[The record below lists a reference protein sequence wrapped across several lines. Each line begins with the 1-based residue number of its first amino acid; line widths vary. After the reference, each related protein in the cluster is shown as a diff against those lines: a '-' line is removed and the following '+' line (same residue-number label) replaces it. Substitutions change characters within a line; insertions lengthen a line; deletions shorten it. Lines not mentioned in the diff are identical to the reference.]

1 MAALSTEE
9 TAQLKQLLQ
18 QRQQQLIEEIRDE
31 LARSGEQHYID
42 LAGRVTDL
50 ADESVADMLA
60 DLDAAIVDR
69 QITEVREI
77 EAALKRLAGGD
88 SGACVDCGAAIPMD
102 RLRAYPTAT
111 RCVSCQ
117 SVHEKTYAHE
127 GNPTL

>member
-60 DLDAAIVDR
+60 DMDAAIVDR

-77 EAALKRLAGGD
+77 EAALKRLAAGD
-88 SGACVDCGAAIPMD
+88 FGTCVDCGADIPVA
-102 RLRAYPTAT
+102 RLKVYPTAA
-111 RCVSCQ
+111 RCIDCQ
-117 SVHEKTYAHE
+117 SMHERTYAHE